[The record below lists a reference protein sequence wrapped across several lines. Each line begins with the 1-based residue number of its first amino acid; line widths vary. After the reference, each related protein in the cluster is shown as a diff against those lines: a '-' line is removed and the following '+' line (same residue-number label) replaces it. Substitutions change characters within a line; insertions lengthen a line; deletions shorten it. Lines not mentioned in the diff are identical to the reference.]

1 MKALL
6 PLLLLVGCAC
16 PQPEYRAVPTWLVPI
31 QPTVE
36 TVKSDEL
43 NCLSD
48 EAYLKLA
55 KRDRACWRY
64 AGELRALLGPD
75 NEESK

>member
-1 MKALL
+1 MKILL
-6 PLLLLVGCAC
+6 PLLLLAGCAC
-16 PQPEYRAVPTWLVPI
+16 PQPEYRAVPAWLVPM

-36 TVKSDEL
+36 TVRTNEL
-43 NCLSD
+43 TCLSD
-48 EAYLKLA
+48 ETYLKLA

-75 NEESK
+75 HEESK

>member
-6 PLLLLVGCAC
+6 PLLLLTGCAC
-16 PQPEYRAVPTWLVPI
+16 PSSEYRAVPAFLVPI

-36 TVKSDEL
+36 IVQSNELICLNDET
-43 NCLSD
+43 
-48 EAYLKLA
+48 YLKLA

-64 AGELRALLGPD
+64 AGELRALLGT
-75 NEESK
+75 EESK